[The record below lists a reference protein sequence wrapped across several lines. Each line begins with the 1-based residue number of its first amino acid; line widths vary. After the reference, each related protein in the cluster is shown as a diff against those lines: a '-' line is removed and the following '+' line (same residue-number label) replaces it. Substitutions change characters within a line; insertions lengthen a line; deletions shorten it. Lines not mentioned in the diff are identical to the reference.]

1 MPAARTFNPRAF
13 FSMQLFCALVLILA
27 AMPSFAQTFTSL
39 LSFNQTDGAN
49 PYGTLIEGPD
59 GNFYGTTQF
68 GGSYGQGAVFKVT
81 PAGAFTTLYSFCAQS
96 GCTDGDQPFA
106 GLVLASNGN
115 FYGTS
120 LGTAFT
126 ITPSGD
132 LTTIYRFC
140 SLADCADGDAAY
152 AALIQGADGD
162 FYGTTADGGAKGS
175 CGTVFKLTPGGVL
188 TTLQKFRLI
197 DGCNPFFPLVQAP
210 DGNFYGG
217 TSSGGSHNYG
227 TIFRLTPA
235 GLFTLLYSFD
245 GTHGIHPSQLLPASN
260 GKLYGTTQEGGA
272 FGYGAIFSITTAG
285 HLRILH
291 SFDSTDGATP
301 YAGLVQDPSGSFYG
315 TTYQGGGHST
325 CPDEACGTVFQFAPS
340 GKLTTLY
347 AFCSQ
352 SNCADGGGPY
362 AGLLHATD
370 GNLYGTTI
378 VGGTNSCGADGTC
391 GTVFKLSLADGSR

>member
-1 MPAARTFNPRAF
+1 MPATRTFNPRAF

-115 FYGTS
+115 FYGTT

-132 LTTIYRFC
+132 LTTIYHFC
-140 SLADCADGDAAY
+140 SLADCADGNAAY
-152 AALIQGADGD
+152 AALIQGADGN
-162 FYGTTADGGAKGS
+162 FYGTTAYGGAKGS

-260 GKLYGTTQEGGA
+260 GKLYGTTQRVEPSA
-272 FGYGAIFSITTAG
+272 TARSSASPPRAISAYCTA
-285 HLRILH
+285 
-291 SFDSTDGATP
+291 STPPTEPLLTP
-301 YAGLVQDPSGSFYG
+301 ASCKIPPVASMAPPIRAAGTPPAP
-315 TTYQGGGHST
+315 TK
-325 CPDEACGTVFQFAPS
+325 PAAPS
-340 GKLTTLY
+340 SSSPPLE
-347 AFCSQ
+347 S
-352 SNCADGGGPY
+352 
-362 AGLLHATD
+362 
-370 GNLYGTTI
+370 
-378 VGGTNSCGADGTC
+378 
-391 GTVFKLSLADGSR
+391 